1 MAGGRGAYALGM
13 RRRLRAWLEEA
24 SNLRT
29 FAWLNVWF
37 WFVQHFVVTAWYLLH
52 RQDFGGI
59 GLGGFYLIHISIA
72 ALWLSSLAWWQ
83 STRVEERQ
91 IEAEES

>member
-1 MAGGRGAYALGM
+1 MTL
-13 RRRLRAWLEEA
+13 RR
-24 SNLRT
+24 
-29 FAWLNVWF
+29 FAFWNIWF
-37 WFVQHFVVTAWYLLH
+37 WLIQHVIVTIWYLAEPH
-52 RQDFGGI
+52 DFGGI

-91 IEAEES
+91 IEELES